1 VRPEKRGEARRK
13 VWHYVV
19 QLWGSQMFGAEF
31 SKLQLFV
38 GLTAASA
45 VMVSLWMAF
54 VVLHRRKLERAAV
67 ILAAICAVVTA
78 YLYVT
83 MWGFTIAPL

>member
-1 VRPEKRGEARRK
+1 M
-13 VWHYVV
+13 
-19 QLWGSQMFGAEF
+19 LGAEL

-67 ILAAICAVVTA
+67 VLAAICAIVTA
-78 YLYVT
+78 YLYVA

>member
-1 VRPEKRGEARRK
+1 MALCFR
-13 VWHYVV
+13 
-19 QLWGSQMFGAEF
+19 LWGSPMFSAASE
-31 SKLQLFV
+31 KVQLFV

-45 VMVSLWMAF
+45 VMVALWMAF

-67 ILAAICAVVTA
+67 ILAAICAIATA

-83 MWGFTIAPL
+83 MWGFTIML

>member
-1 VRPEKRGEARRK
+1 MFEAVPDR
-13 VWHYVV
+13 V
-19 QLWGSQMFGAEF
+19 
-31 SKLQLFV
+31 QLFV

-45 VMVSLWMAF
+45 VMVALWMAF

-67 ILAAICAVVTA
+67 ILAALCAIVTA

-83 MWGFTIAPL
+83 VWGFTIAPL